1 MEREGWFTVSEF
13 TLWKLWCVS
22 ERALVGEDAC
32 SVEARGAKKKKTG
45 LESQYPLKLMAL
57 VSLVVRLPSPRPYLT
72 NVSLPSNSSTG

>member
-32 SVEARGAKKKKTG
+32 SVEAREQRERI
-45 LESQYPLKLMAL
+45 LESQYPLRLMAL
-57 VSLVVRLPSPRPYLT
+57 VSLMVQLPSPRPYLP